1 MPVFLKWIGIFF
13 NTKKERK
20 GSVGGKGG
28 QDIGRERQRKT
39 ERSNLWRKNLHG
51 AHFFHTSINSPHAWG
66 SHHLQSELSCAGW
79 KRSALRQL
87 HVNFPKEKKNR
98 QRRT

>member
-28 QDIGRERQRKT
+28 QDIGRERQKDREIKPM
-39 ERSNLWRKNLHG
+39 EKEFARGPFL
-51 AHFFHTSINSPHAWG
+51 
-66 SHHLQSELSCAGW
+66 SHIH
-79 KRSALRQL
+79 
-87 HVNFPKEKKNR
+87 
-98 QRRT
+98 